1 MSEQVFLDFSLNFN
15 LRQTKKNMPTII
27 YALFTFRG
35 RQYKVNIGA
44 KVYPTQWNKRK
55 QIATISNGQTRLDNR
70 NNEIVNKKIR
80 SLLAIFEEKKN
91 YLCENL
97 ERIDFLFEE
106 MRQAINPKLK
116 CRNYMEKEM
125 HLSATLVFRKMVDK
139 YVKED
144 SSKKIYLGYI
154 SAFEAFLKV
163 KSIPNRLSA
172 INGDTL
178 TDYQQY
184 LLDLNPRR
192 IATHLNKIKGIRT
205 LINHANRDK
214 EIKANININSFVA
227 IRDERSKEQKKS
239 KQVPL
244 TEKQLLAIYNYT
256 NLKPR
261 EVEARDLFICQCLLG
276 QRISDLPKI
285 FKGEYAITLLDDE
298 NEVISFTVQK
308 TREEATL
315 YLFPVVKEILERYKQ
330 TGFKHIDLLIE
341 DEKIVRR
348 NEAKLNRTIKQV
360 CKKVGLDSDVIYVEQ
375 IGEDVVEKK
384 KKLFEMIH
392 THIARHTFIT
402 LMCRLGVSKED
413 VIIATAHTD
422 TTMIDDVYLHE
433 TVNDK
438 GTRLINSL
446 KKIKG
451 STLFKI
457 EEANNMVDTTMNEE
471 ETVKK
476 PISTASVT
484 NNITFDT
491 LLDTQFFASKINKA
505 SDMFERMGYVK
516 DGKLYDYNSEIS
528 GIVKEIEAFMQSPA
542 SGLEVAHKYVERLS
556 VGNLS
561 NLRDELKLLIVKC
574 IKIEVNVETVMQ
586 IVDKAFKMGILD
598 NDSLND
604 MKEIVSAI
612 LKAKEKE
619 IEK

>member
-516 DGKLYDYNSEIS
+516 NGKLYDYNSEIS
-528 GIVKEIEAFMQSPA
+528 GIVKEIEAYMQSPA

-604 MKEIVSAI
+604 MKEIVAAM
-612 LKAKEKE
+612 LTAKDK
-619 IEK
+619 

>member
-55 QIATISNGQTRLDNR
+55 QIATISNGQTRLDNH

-516 DGKLYDYNSEIS
+516 NGKLYDYNSEIS
-528 GIVKEIEAFMQSPA
+528 GIVKEIEAYMQSPA

-604 MKEIVSAI
+604 MKEIVAAI
-612 LKAKEKE
+612 LRAKDK
-619 IEK
+619 

>member
-528 GIVKEIEAFMQSPA
+528 GIVKEIEAYMQSPA

-604 MKEIVSAI
+604 MKEIVAAI
-612 LKAKEKE
+612 LKAKDK
-619 IEK
+619 

>member
-1 MSEQVFLDFSLNFN
+1 
-15 LRQTKKNMPTII
+15 
-27 YALFTFRG
+27 
-35 RQYKVNIGA
+35 
-44 KVYPTQWNKRK
+44 
-55 QIATISNGQTRLDNR
+55 
-70 NNEIVNKKIR
+70 
-80 SLLAIFEEKKN
+80 
-91 YLCENL
+91 
-97 ERIDFLFEE
+97 
-106 MRQAINPKLK
+106 
-116 CRNYMEKEM
+116 
-125 HLSATLVFRKMVDK
+125 MVDK

-491 LLDTQFFASKINKA
+491 LLDTQFFASRINKA

-604 MKEIVSAI
+604 MKEIVAAI
-612 LKAKEKE
+612 LRAKDK
-619 IEK
+619 

>member
-44 KVYPTQWNKRK
+44 KVNPTQWNKRK

-116 CRNYMEKEM
+116 CRNYMEKEI

-163 KSIPNRLSA
+163 KNIPNRLSA

-330 TGFKHIDLLIE
+330 TGFEHIDLLIE

-402 LMCRLGVSKED
+402 LMCRLGIPKED

-457 EEANNMVDTTMNEE
+457 EEANNMVDTIMNEE

-484 NNITFDT
+484 DNITFDT
-491 LLDTQFFASKINKA
+491 LLDTQFLASRINKA

-516 DGKLYDYNSEIS
+516 NGKLYDYNSEIS
-528 GIVKEIEAFMQSPA
+528 GIVKEIEAYMQSPA

-604 MKEIVSAI
+604 MKEIVAAI
-612 LKAKEKE
+612 LKAKDK
-619 IEK
+619 

>member
-55 QIATISNGQTRLDNR
+55 QIATISNGQTRLDNH

-457 EEANNMVDTTMNEE
+457 EEANNMVDTIMNEE

-516 DGKLYDYNSEIS
+516 NGKLYDYNSEIS
-528 GIVKEIEAFMQSPA
+528 GIVKEIEAYMQSPA

-604 MKEIVSAI
+604 MKEIVAGI
-612 LKAKEKE
+612 LKAKDK
-619 IEK
+619 

>member
-55 QIATISNGQTRLDNR
+55 QIATISNGQTRLDNH

-484 NNITFDT
+484 DNITFDT

-516 DGKLYDYNSEIS
+516 NGKLYDYNSEIS
-528 GIVKEIEAFMQSPA
+528 GIVKEIEAYMQSPA

-604 MKEIVSAI
+604 MKEIVAAI
-612 LKAKEKE
+612 LRAKDK
-619 IEK
+619 

>member
-55 QIATISNGQTRLDNR
+55 QIATISNGQTRLDNH

-106 MRQAINPKLK
+106 MRQAINPNLK
-116 CRNYMEKEM
+116 TRYTIMKDNNQ
-125 HLSATLVFRKMVDK
+125 LSATLILSQMAEKNILSENSR
-139 YVKED
+139 
-144 SSKKIYLGYI
+144 KIYLGYVTAFKEYLEAKGI
-154 SAFEAFLKV
+154 SN
-163 KSIPNRLSA
+163 SLSA
-172 INGDTL
+172 INTDVL
-178 TDYQQY
+178 EDYQQF
-184 LLDLNPRR
+184 LLERNPVK
-192 IATHLNKIKGIRT
+192 IKTLLNKVKGIVT
-205 LINHANRDK
+205 LINHANKDK
-214 EIKANININSFVA
+214 AIKANINTNGITYLE
-227 IRDERSKEQKKS
+227 DKRSKEQKKS

-244 TEKQLLAIYNYT
+244 TEEQLLAIYNYAD
-256 NLKPR
+256 LRPR

-285 FKGEYAITLLDDE
+285 FKGEYTITKLEDG
-298 NEVISFTVQK
+298 NEVISFIVQK
-308 TREEATL
+308 TTEEATL

-484 NNITFDT
+484 DNITFDT

-505 SDMFERMGYVK
+505 VELQSQVGHLKNGKLCSYDNEITSLISEIEKFSQSSTPDSDVAKQYVK
-516 DGKLYDYNSEIS
+516 
-528 GIVKEIEAFMQSPA
+528 Q
-542 SGLEVAHKYVERLS
+542 LS
-556 VGNLS
+556 VGKQSDLHDCF
-561 NLRDELKLLIVKC
+561 REMIIKCVK
-574 IKIEVNVETVMQ
+574 IGISKDAIMQ
-586 IVDKAFKMGILD
+586 FINKAFEISLLD
-598 NDSLND
+598 NERFTNIR
-604 MKEIVSAI
+604 EIITA
-612 LKAKEKE
+612 LLDKRNKG
-619 IEK
+619 

>member
-106 MRQAINPKLK
+106 MRQAINPNLK
-116 CRNYMEKEM
+116 TRYTIMKDNNQ
-125 HLSATLVFRKMVDK
+125 LSATLILSQMAEKNILSENSR
-139 YVKED
+139 
-144 SSKKIYLGYI
+144 KIYLGYVTAFKEYLEAKGI
-154 SAFEAFLKV
+154 SN
-163 KSIPNRLSA
+163 SLSA
-172 INGDTL
+172 INTDVL
-178 TDYQQY
+178 EDYQQF
-184 LLDLNPRR
+184 LLERNPVK
-192 IATHLNKIKGIRT
+192 IKTLLNKVKGIVT
-205 LINHANRDK
+205 LINHANKDK
-214 EIKANININSFVA
+214 AIKANINTNGITYLE
-227 IRDERSKEQKKS
+227 DKRSKEQKKS

-244 TEKQLLAIYNYT
+244 TEEQLLAIYNYAD
-256 NLKPR
+256 LRPR

-285 FKGEYAITLLDDE
+285 FKGEYTITKLEDG
-298 NEVISFTVQK
+298 NEVISFIVQK
-308 TREEATL
+308 TTEEATL
-315 YLFPVVKEILERYKQ
+315 YLFPVVKEILERYKE
-330 TGFKHIDLLIE
+330 TGFKYIDLLTE
-341 DEKIVRR
+341 DERIVKK

-360 CKKVGLDSDVIYVEQ
+360 CEKAGLDSDINYVEQ
-375 IGEDVVEKK
+375 IGSNITKK
-384 KKLFEMIH
+384 RKKLFELIH
-392 THIARHTFIT
+392 TQT
-402 LMCRLGVSKED
+402 
-413 VIIATAHTD
+413 ATAHTD

-505 SDMFERMGYVK
+505 VKLQSQVGHLKNGKLCSYDNEITSLISEIEKFSQSSTSDSDVAKQYVK
-516 DGKLYDYNSEIS
+516 
-528 GIVKEIEAFMQSPA
+528 Q
-542 SGLEVAHKYVERLS
+542 LS
-556 VGNLS
+556 VGKQSDLYDSFREMIIKCVKIGISKDAIMQFINKALEIS
-561 NLRDELKLLIVKC
+561 LL
-574 IKIEVNVETVMQ
+574 
-586 IVDKAFKMGILD
+586 DKERFTNI
-598 NDSLND
+598 
-604 MKEIVSAI
+604 KEITTA
-612 LKAKEKE
+612 LLDKRNKG
-619 IEK
+619 

>member
-491 LLDTQFFASKINKA
+491 LLDTQFLASRINKA

-574 IKIEVNVETVMQ
+574 IKIEVNVEAVMQ

-604 MKEIVSAI
+604 MKEIVAAI
-612 LKAKEKE
+612 LRAKDK
-619 IEK
+619 

>member
-116 CRNYMEKEM
+116 CRNYMEKEI

-163 KSIPNRLSA
+163 KNIPNRLSA

-402 LMCRLGVSKED
+402 LMCRLGIPKED

-457 EEANNMVDTTMNEE
+457 EEANNMVATTMNEE

-476 PISTASVT
+476 PNSTASVT
-484 NNITFDT
+484 DNITFDT
-491 LLDTQFFASKINKA
+491 LLDTQFFASRINKA

-542 SGLEVAHKYVERLS
+542 SGFEVAYKYVEQLS
-556 VGNLS
+556 VANLS

-604 MKEIVSAI
+604 MKEIVAAI
-612 LKAKEKE
+612 LKAKDK
-619 IEK
+619 